1 MSELIQHESLGVLV
15 ANKLRQSIWD
25 REINFGENLIESDLS
40 KKYGVSRSTIRDA
53 LKILENEG
61 MVIIKPRKGAHV
73 AEFSNDDWK
82 EIIELRTMIES
93 HAFIKA
99 AQQLK
104 DQHIKVLENI
114 LSKMKKQVT
123 AKNWS
128 KLFDLDLEFHSYIVK
143 LSDNSRMIKIYESI
157 QVQIRT
163 FLINLDKYYSSY
175 EAFYEEQKELY
186 DALLTKDPEHIEKT
200 INKHIQYVEDRML
213 ADS

>member
-15 ANKLRQSIWD
+15 ANKLRQSIWN

-73 AEFSNDDWK
+73 AEFSNEDWQ

-104 DQHIKVLENI
+104 DQHITALESI
-114 LSKMKKQVT
+114 LTKMKKQVV
-123 AKNWS
+123 AKNWG

-143 LSDNSRMIKIYESI
+143 LSGNSRMIKIYESI

-200 INKHIQYVEDRML
+200 INKHIQYVEDRIL